1 MAFGSRS
8 SSEAGDLGSEV
19 FPSAPVTAFGSPLE
33 ASPAALVFTCASNCR
48 KLNATPVVEVLVPA
62 AAAVAAPLPAPPR
75 PRARRLRRA
84 PPRRAAIPPEAP
96 EDVLAALAEGVGAV
110 ETDLRATPM
119 CSMRLRAL

>member
-1 MAFGSRS
+1 M
-8 SSEAGDLGSEV
+8 
-19 FPSAPVTAFGSPLE
+19 E

-62 AAAVAAPLPAPPR
+62 AAAVAAPVGAVVPGGEGVPEA
-75 PRARRLRRA
+75 A